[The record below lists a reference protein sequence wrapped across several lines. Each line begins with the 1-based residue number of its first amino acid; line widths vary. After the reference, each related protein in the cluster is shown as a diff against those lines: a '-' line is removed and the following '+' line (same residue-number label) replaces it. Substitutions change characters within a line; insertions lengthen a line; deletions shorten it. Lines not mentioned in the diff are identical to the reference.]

1 MGEAEMT
8 STPRKTPTKGNKAK
22 TTKSK
27 KELDLYGEIA
37 LLKFENDTMRL
48 KYKEYRSLLQ
58 KISSSF
64 FSGVPLHEASYI
76 RSVFISDALIEEV
89 YEALRR

>member
-1 MGEAEMT
+1 MT
-8 STPRKTPTKGNKAK
+8 SKSRSAPKKGKA
-22 TTKSK
+22 TKSK
-27 KELDLYGEIA
+27 KELDIYGEIA
-37 LLKFENDTMRL
+37 LLKLENDTMRL
-48 KYKEYRSLLQ
+48 KYEEYRRLLE

-64 FSGVPLHEASYI
+64 FSGVSLHEASYI

>member
-1 MGEAEMT
+1 MT
-8 STPRKTPTKGNKAK
+8 SKPRSAPKKEK

-48 KYKEYRSLLQ
+48 KYKEYRNLLQ

-64 FSGVPLHEASYI
+64 FSGVPLNEASYI

>member
-1 MGEAEMT
+1 MT
-8 STPRKTPTKGNKAK
+8 SKPRAAPKKAK

-48 KYKEYRSLLQ
+48 KYKEYRNLLQ

-64 FSGVPLHEASYI
+64 LSGVPLSEASYI

-89 YEALRR
+89 YEALRRYP